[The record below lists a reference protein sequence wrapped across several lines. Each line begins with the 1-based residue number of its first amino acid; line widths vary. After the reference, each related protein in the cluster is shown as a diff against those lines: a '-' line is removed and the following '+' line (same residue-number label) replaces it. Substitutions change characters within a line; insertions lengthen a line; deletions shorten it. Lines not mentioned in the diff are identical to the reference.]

1 MTIKMLSFHNIFV
14 SFNVGNTHPL
24 NRFPMAFEFESP
36 RSFTDFIRQEDSM
49 LSLLVWSFANGFSA
63 KRMKIWA
70 RIETDDKF
78 WEFDIQLKN
87 VREWK
92 KYLEM
97 DGEEIGA
104 LLEAHERDGKIE
116 SIIG

>member
-1 MTIKMLSFHNIFV
+1 
-14 SFNVGNTHPL
+14 
-24 NRFPMAFEFESP
+24 
-36 RSFTDFIRQEDSM
+36 
-49 LSLLVWSFANGFSA
+49 
-63 KRMKIWA
+63 MKIWA

>member
-1 MTIKMLSFHNIFV
+1 
-14 SFNVGNTHPL
+14 
-24 NRFPMAFEFESP
+24 MAFEFESP

-49 LSLLVWSFANGFSA
+49 LSLLAWSFANGFAA

-70 RIETDDKF
+70 RIETEDKF

-92 KYLEM
+92 KYLDM